1 MRFGAL
7 YMAVWLWLV
16 PVVVLFFMVVRKTRI
31 RAMERFAERNLL
43 PEISN
48 SASHAKRRVKHILI
62 ALAVFFSVLALMRP
76 QWGFQWQEVKR
87 MGIDIIIALDT
98 SNSMLAED
106 VKPNRLER
114 SKLAIKDMVAKLN
127 GDRIGLVAFS
137 GTAFLQCPLTADY
150 DGFMLSLNDVGTDTI
165 PVGGT
170 SIARAIYKGI
180 ESFEGGKKEHKVLIL
195 VTDGEDHEG
204 SLDRAIKEAKDKGVT
219 IYCVGIGSAEGEL
232 IPVKDDKGVP
242 KFLQDAEGKV
252 VKTRLMETTLQKI
265 AVETG
270 GMYVHATGA
279 EFGLDLIYKEKLQDI
294 EKQEFKSKMEKRY
307 NEKYQIPLVLAMV
320 LLFLEPLLGERKAKL
335 L

>member
-1 MRFGAL
+1 MKFGAL
-7 YMAVWLWLV
+7 DMAVWLWIV
-16 PVVVLFFMVVRKTRI
+16 PIIILFFVMARKDRV
-31 RAMERFAERNLL
+31 RAMRRFAENGLL
-43 PEISN
+43 PEISA
-48 SASHAKRRVKHILI
+48 SASHARRRAKHILI
-62 ALAVFFSVLALMRP
+62 VLAVFFSVIALMRP
-76 QWGFQWQEVKR
+76 QWGFKWQEVKR

-106 VKPNRLER
+106 VRPNRLER

-137 GTAFLQCPLTADY
+137 GTAFLQCPLTVDY
-150 DGFMLSLNDVGTDTI
+150 DGFMLSLNDVAVDTI

-170 SIARAIYKGI
+170 SLARAIYKAV
-180 ESFEGGKKEHKVLIL
+180 ESFEGGKKEHKILIL

-204 SLDRAIKEAKDKGVT
+204 SIDRAIKEAKDKGVT

-232 IPVKDDKGVP
+232 VPIKDNKGVP

-252 VKTRLMETTLQKI
+252 VKSRLMETTLQKI

-307 NEKYQIPLVLAMV
+307 NEKFQIPLALAML
-320 LLFLEPLLGERKAKL
+320 LLFIEPLLGERKAKL